1 MFNSFYRKPGSR
13 FRVAVIAACFLALLA
28 FVKPGDRYFEI
39 AKNLEVFASL
49 YRGINEFYVDPIN
62 PNTLMKTG
70 ADAMLGSLDPYT
82 NYIPEDEVENFRT
95 ENTGQYG
102 GIGALTRRFGNR
114 TVVTMIFEGF
124 PAARGGLKIA
134 DEILKIDQ
142 VALATITM
150 DEANRLMRG
159 QTGAPV
165 TLTVKRPGAPQ
176 PVVLEF
182 KRDQIKVN
190 NVPFFGMV
198 DATTGYVQLTDFTMQ
213 AAQEV
218 KEAVQSLKGKGA
230 TSLVLDLRGNPGG
243 LLMEAVNICNLFIPK
258 GMKVVFTR
266 GKLPDANITY
276 ETLNAP
282 FDLDIP
288 VAVLINRNSA
298 SASEIVAGTLQ
309 DYDRAVVLGEK
320 SFGKGL
326 VQMQRDLTYK
336 SKVKITTAK
345 YYTPSGRCIQVL
357 DYTHRR
363 ADGSVASVPDNL
375 KKEFATSRGRK
386 VYDGGGIE
394 PDIAIRAEGL
404 PPVVFALIDGGFLFD
419 FATEYTLRHT
429 TILPASQFQ
438 LRPAEYQEFVKW
450 LTGKDFRYTSP
461 LETAL
466 DALEREAAREK
477 YLTEIT
483 PQIHAVRKNLEEGRL
498 KDVWTYQEQI
508 TAFLE
513 TEIAARY
520 YLEKGVT
527 EVGFYRDQELKKAVA
542 ILADLR
548 QYRQILRMTP

>member
-1 MFNSFYRKPGSR
+1 MFNPFYRKPGSR

-39 AKNLEVFASL
+39 ARNLEVFASL
-49 YRGINEFYVDPIN
+49 YRGVNEFYVDPIN

-124 PAARGGLKIA
+124 PAAKGGLKIA

-363 ADGSVASVPDNL
+363 ADGSVASVPDSL

-542 ILADLR
+542 ILADIR

>member
-124 PAARGGLKIA
+124 PAAKGGLKIA

-363 ADGSVASVPDNL
+363 ADGSVASVPDSL

>member
-49 YRGINEFYVDPIN
+49 YRGVNEFYVDPIN

-124 PAARGGLKIA
+124 PAAKGGLKIA

>member
-124 PAARGGLKIA
+124 PAAKGGLKIA

>member
-1 MFNSFYRKPGSR
+1 MFNPFYRKPGLR

-39 AKNLEVFASL
+39 ARNLEVFASL
-49 YRGINEFYVDPIN
+49 YRGVNEFHVDPIN

-124 PAARGGLKIA
+124 PAAKGGLKIA

-363 ADGSVASVPDNL
+363 ADGSVASVPDSL

>member
-1 MFNSFYRKPGSR
+1 MFNPFYRKPGSR

-28 FVKPGDRYFEI
+28 FVKPGNRYFEI
-39 AKNLEVFASL
+39 ARNLEVFASL
-49 YRGINEFYVDPIN
+49 YRGVNEFYVDPIN

-124 PAARGGLKIA
+124 PAAKGGLKIA

-363 ADGSVASVPDNL
+363 ADGSVASVPDSL

>member
-28 FVKPGDRYFEI
+28 FVKPGNRYFEI
-39 AKNLEVFASL
+39 ARNLEVFASL
-49 YRGINEFYVDPIN
+49 YRGVNEFYVDPIN

-124 PAARGGLKIA
+124 PAAKGGLKIA

-542 ILADLR
+542 ILADIR